1 MTAAPA
7 ARPLDPRPHLRL
19 IVVDDHPIVRAGMRS
34 LFPLDG
40 PVEVVGEAATGEEA
54 LTLARHVRP
63 DVVLCDLRLGDGIDG
78 VETTRRLRALDP
90 APAVVILTTFDR
102 DVEILR
108 AVEAGAAGY
117 LLKDARSEEITSAIR
132 RAAAGEIVLSPE
144 LTARMVQVLR
154 APRVRL
160 TDREIEVLGLL
171 ETGASNREIAKTL
184 FVTEATVKTHLVHL
198 FDKLGVDSRSRAV
211 AVAREGGLL

>member
-40 PVEVVGEAATGEEA
+40 PVQVVGEAATGEEA

-144 LTARMVQVLR
+144 LTARMVQVMR

>member
-1 MTAAPA
+1 MTAAPT

-144 LTARMVQVLR
+144 LTARMVQVMR

-211 AVAREGGLL
+211 AVARESGLL

>member
-108 AVEAGAAGY
+108 AVEAGASGY

-144 LTARMVQVLR
+144 LTARMVQVMR

-198 FDKLGVDSRSRAV
+198 FEKLGVDSRSRAV
-211 AVAREGGLL
+211 AVARESGLL

>member
-144 LTARMVQVLR
+144 LTARMVQVMR

-211 AVAREGGLL
+211 AVARESGLL